1 MKKFFEKYSGP
12 FMLGCLTIIL
22 VLAIKNYLD
31 KGEPMYTQLCIVF
44 ALTPSMIQGFRP
56 ELKDTKNFKYFY
68 GLMVTLAV
76 AMLITAL
83 ITTM

>member
-44 ALTPSMIQGFRP
+44 AITPMVVQSFRP
-56 ELKDTKNFKYFY
+56 ELKGSKNFKYFY
-68 GLMVTLAV
+68 ALMVMLAV
-76 AMLITAL
+76 TMLIFAS

>member
-1 MKKFFEKYSGP
+1 
-12 FMLGCLTIIL
+12 MLGCLTIIL

-56 ELKDTKNFKYFY
+56 ELKNTKNFKYFN
-68 GLMVTLAV
+68 GLMVILAV

-83 ITTM
+83 ITSM

>member
-1 MKKFFEKYSGP
+1 MKRFFEKYSGP

-44 ALTPSMIQGFRP
+44 ALTPSMIQGFKP
-56 ELKDTKNFKYFY
+56 ELKGTKNFKYFN
-68 GLMVTLAV
+68 GLMVVIAV

>member
-1 MKKFFEKYSGP
+1 
-12 FMLGCLTIIL
+12 MLGCLTIIL

-56 ELKDTKNFKYFY
+56 ELKDTKHFKYFN